1 MAQTNVLEEF
11 IVILYFSIYAESDPC
26 SDPNPCLNGVCTT
39 LSSGFSC
46 NCSGTGY
53 TGSTCDIVVV
63 PLPSLPPVLTY
74 NVSIVIEIFSDSNFD
89 DIYPITVKLNDDSQ
103 TPTVDLRSK
112 QPVNFTLTPK
122 ITGVV
127 TFSIRRKKSTLEF
140 QPQERTVLVRKNA
153 DSSRQSSYFDILQ
166 LSRGTLRKGCC
177 SETNVSYTCPISTQT
192 IVMKSVCSW
201 SFTKGKGLP
210 RAPGVVHAE
219 VDNFSLPVSVAGYR
233 LNRRGVV
240 SRWENPQVCTPCD
253 SVMPLCDSAP
263 PFNDECYCYDLQE
276 SDTADFIDS
285 RALAL
290 TYINNIQD
298 LLPSWLQMRVD
309 LSFAQPTSP
318 FSEDDYFAPIL
329 DSDIDVST
337 QKGCEKINAMTNGV
351 HSVLRYDKTISA
363 EIGNQSYTYE
373 ENSETGSSD
382 PMCIAVN
389 LCQVPN
395 SPVFIQP
402 SQPVHDILV
411 SQHLKSFVSKGWEI
425 QINALSVSQPRMF
438 ERSEEQYWNGVQMVT
453 PLPMQADV
461 SINANIKSIFNSEHL
476 NIALEFTGDAEF
488 LYKVRF
494 AW

>member
-1 MAQTNVLEEF
+1 MVIKLLNKS

-26 SDPNPCLNGVCTT
+26 SDSNPCNDGVCTT
-39 LSSGFSC
+39 LTSGFSC

-53 TGSTCDIVVV
+53 TGSTCDILVV
-63 PLPSLPPVLTY
+63 PLPSLPPILTS
-74 NVSIVIEIFSDSNFD
+74 NMPIVIEIFSDSNFD
-89 DIYPITVKLNDDSQ
+89 DIHPLTVQLNDASQNPTVK
-103 TPTVDLRSK
+103 LRSK
-112 QPVNFTLTPK
+112 QPVNFTLTPN

-127 TFSIRRKKSTLEF
+127 IFSIKKKGSTLEF
-140 QPQERTVLVRKNA
+140 QPQERTILVRENT
-153 DSSRQSSYFDILQ
+153 DSSRPSSYFDTLQ

-177 SETNVSYTCPISTQT
+177 SETNVSYTCPNSIQT
-192 IVMKSVCSW
+192 VVMKSVCSW
-201 SFTKGKGLP
+201 SFTRRGLP

-219 VDNFSLPVSVAGYR
+219 VDDFSLPVSVAGYG
-233 LNRRGVV
+233 LNNKGVV
-240 SRWENPQVCTPCD
+240 SRWSNPNVCTPCD
-253 SVMPLCDSAP
+253 SVMTLCDSAP
-263 PFNDECYCYDLQE
+263 PFNDACYCYTLQE

-290 TYINNIQD
+290 TYINNIQY
-298 LLPSWLQMRVD
+298 LLPSWLEMRVN
-309 LSFAQPTSP
+309 LSFAHPTSP
-318 FSEDDYFAPIL
+318 FSEDDYFAKIL
-329 DSDIDVST
+329 PLDIAVST

-351 HSVLRYDKTISA
+351 HSVLKYDKTISA
-363 EIGNQSYTYE
+363 EIDNELYTYE
-373 ENSETGSSD
+373 ENIETGTSG

-411 SQHLKSFVSKGWEI
+411 SHHLKSFISKGWEI
-425 QINALSVSQPRMF
+425 QINALSVSRPRMF

-453 PLPMQADV
+453 PPQPMQADV

-476 NIALEFTGDAEF
+476 NIALEFNGDAEF
-488 LYKVRF
+488 LYKVWF